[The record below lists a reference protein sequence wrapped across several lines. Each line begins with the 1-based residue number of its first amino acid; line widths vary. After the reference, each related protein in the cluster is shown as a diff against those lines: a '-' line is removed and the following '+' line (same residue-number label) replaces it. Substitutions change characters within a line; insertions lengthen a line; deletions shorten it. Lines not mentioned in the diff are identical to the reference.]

1 MDNWAPVILVSVYIV
16 GFGAGYFTNEDSRD
30 PLQTVEKICPAAKPY
45 RNMRQEEDT
54 FELEAYILQDGLAH
68 FSEREKV
75 KPEFE
80 ITTVVSVFH
89 IYEDYDL
96 LNEDWTVW
104 ALEAYPDNPEWAEDD
119 VWGWADCEWQPDMNY
134 AACDI
139 HTIRPTYVRAD
150 MVFDTIGHEVGHGI
164 WGAFHD

>member
-1 MDNWAPVILVSVYIV
+1 MHIILIMVLCIGLFFSE
-16 GFGAGYFTNEDSRD
+16 FGAEYHTKEDSLD
-30 PLQTVEKICPAAKPY
+30 PTPVAEKICPATKPY
-45 RNMRQEEDT
+45 RNMRQEVDIFINDEP
-54 FELEAYILQDGLAH
+54 LGH
-68 FSEREKV
+68 FAEREKV

-89 IYEDYDL
+89 IYEDYAP
-96 LNEDWTVW
+96 LNDAWTIW

-150 MVFDTIGHEVGHGI
+150 LAMDTIGHEVWHGVA
-164 WGAFHD
+164 GAFHD